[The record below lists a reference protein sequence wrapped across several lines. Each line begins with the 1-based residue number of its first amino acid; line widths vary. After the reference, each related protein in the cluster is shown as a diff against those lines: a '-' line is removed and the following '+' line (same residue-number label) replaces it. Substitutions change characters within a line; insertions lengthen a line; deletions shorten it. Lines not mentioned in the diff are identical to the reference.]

1 MLLAIREKV
10 MGVMGWIL
18 LGILFIAFAFFGLNS
33 YLQSNATNYIAKV
46 NDVEITPRQYQS
58 AYTLV
63 QSKLQ
68 QALGAAFDPNRI
80 DESLI
85 RDSAIN
91 RLVNEELVI
100 QAAES
105 EGFSASDQQVAESI
119 RSEQSFQ
126 KDGVFSKER
135 YTQILR
141 YQGLSPSEF
150 EWRLKRDIMASQLKA
165 GIALTA
171 GGTEQDL
178 REAYRLEGQQR
189 RFNHL
194 LIPAATVADKVN
206 VSDED
211 IEKYY
216 NSHPAEFMRKERAR
230 IAYLELDAA
239 GIKPASAADEDQ
251 IKALYEEQHEKF
263 VIPEQRH
270 ARHILVQF
278 AGQSADDIAAA
289 RAKAEAI
296 EQRLKDGESFE
307 SIARSESDDTA
318 SAPAGGDL
326 GFFGKGLMT
335 PEFEAA
341 VFGMAVSERS
351 EPVQTQFGFHIIELL
366 EIRPEVATPLD
377 EVREQLVA
385 QLLEKERGEQ
395 FYDQSETLSNLAF
408 EQPDSL
414 QGVADALG
422 LKIAES
428 DWIERDSG
436 SGIGADPAVR
446 EAIFSADVLVQGNN
460 SPAIE
465 IGDDHVVVL
474 RILEHQP
481 AAQQTLD
488 SIREAVAEAA
498 RQDRIRT
505 LLEEKGAGLL
515 AELDSGTAT
524 MDSVAAAESLELE
537 SNTLLPRTAQ
547 LPSQELVRRA
557 FDMPL
562 PQPDKP
568 VYAGMLLS
576 SGDYAL
582 ISLEEVQ
589 QGDYDA
595 LPEPARKQAW
605 RALKELDGSSD
616 LQMVL
621 GELKSQATIHI
632 PREGDR

>member
-1 MLLAIREKV
+1 MRRTTVDKIRENIRLQQTYNIFPRYGWDMLFEKW
-10 MGVMGWIL
+10 GVLNDFRLDMQSW
-18 LGILFIAFAFFGLNS
+18 AAVARPATGLNS
-33 YLQSNATNYIAKV
+33 
-46 NDVEITPRQYQS
+46 
-58 AYTLV
+58 
-63 QSKLQ
+63 
-68 QALGAAFDPNRI
+68 
-80 DESLI
+80 
-85 RDSAIN
+85 
-91 RLVNEELVI
+91 
-100 QAAES
+100 
-105 EGFSASDQQVAESI
+105 
-119 RSEQSFQ
+119 
-126 KDGVFSKER
+126 
-135 YTQILR
+135 
-141 YQGLSPSEF
+141 
-150 EWRLKRDIMASQLKA
+150 
-165 GIALTA
+165 
-171 GGTEQDL
+171 
-178 REAYRLEGQQR
+178 
-189 RFNHL
+189 
-194 LIPAATVADKVN
+194 
-206 VSDED
+206 
-211 IEKYY
+211 
-216 NSHPAEFMRKERAR
+216 
-230 IAYLELDAA
+230 
-239 GIKPASAADEDQ
+239 
-251 IKALYEEQHEKF
+251 
-263 VIPEQRH
+263 
-270 ARHILVQF
+270 
-278 AGQSADDIAAA
+278 GQSAPDDREKTGAHV
-289 RAKAEAI
+289 R
-296 EQRLKDGESFE
+296 QDG
-307 SIARSESDDTA
+307 TN
-318 SAPAGGDL
+318 
-326 GFFGKGLMT
+326 
-335 PEFEAA
+335 
-341 VFGMAVSERS
+341 
-351 EPVQTQFGFHIIELL
+351 H
-366 EIRPEVATPLD
+366 
-377 EVREQLVA
+377 
-385 QLLEKERGEQ
+385 
-395 FYDQSETLSNLAF
+395 LA
-408 EQPDSL
+408 DSL

-488 SIREAVAEAA
+488 SIREAVAEAV

-524 MDSVAAAESLELE
+524 MDSVAAAESLKLE
-537 SNTLLPRTAQ
+537 SNTLLPRTAR

-605 RALKELDGSSD
+605 RALQELEGSSD